1 MDTTTLKAVAQH
13 LDNNVITVA
22 DLDIIQLCVKNQG
35 LPNNTIA
42 LADLHQEDPVT
53 DIAADQKPGATA
65 GHPVEAGPT
74 GVPAEVLIASS
85 TGHPSTTAGKGE
97 ALHHISIRLAT
108 LHTFFQDH
116 MQQKDS

>member
-35 LPNNTIA
+35 LPNNTTA
-42 LADLHQEDPVT
+42 LADLHQEDPLADT
-53 DIAADQKPGATA
+53 TADQQPGTTA
-65 GHPVEAGPT
+65 GHPIEAGPT
-74 GVPAEVLIASS
+74 GVPAEVLITGS
-85 TGHPSTTAGKGE
+85 TGHPSAIAGKGE
-97 ALHHISIRLAT
+97 ALHHTSTRLVT

-116 MQQKDS
+116 IQQKDN